1 MVAATT
7 AVAATM
13 MLMTTTLMTTASM
26 GSLLISSSSS
36 DGPAQEEPCDATGTN
51 LHIPSLPTF
60 SSPSTS
66 TITMSLPSLA
76 TPATA
81 NSSNSSNADAASQ
94 TGRGP
99 REDYDIVKKRNHKSD
114 WWKYYKVNHN
124 KHHRDDNECTKFAV
138 CIKRLCEVNVSK
150 GLAGLESHSSHKHR
164 DLQMLIKHPNLSGAG
179 DDGGSG
185 QHTGDLCID
194 KLVGATVKQK
204 KEVRDVAVLA
214 AVIEENQPLNAVE
227 KPAFRR
233 LLKTLDE
240 TSPMI
245 PTAIKIRDD
254 IGYLGLVSRQAL
266 QRELHGKYYIH

>member
-1 MVAATT
+1 
-7 AVAATM
+7 
-13 MLMTTTLMTTASM
+13 
-26 GSLLISSSSS
+26 
-36 DGPAQEEPCDATGTN
+36 
-51 LHIPSLPTF
+51 
-60 SSPSTS
+60 
-66 TITMSLPSLA
+66 
-76 TPATA
+76 
-81 NSSNSSNADAASQ
+81 
-94 TGRGP
+94 
-99 REDYDIVKKRNHKSD
+99 
-114 WWKYYKVNHN
+114 
-124 KHHRDDNECTKFAV
+124 
-138 CIKRLCEVNVSK
+138 
-150 GLAGLESHSSHKHR
+150 
-164 DLQMLIKHPNLSGAG
+164 MLIKHPNLSGAG